1 VSYGR
6 SYGGSGSR
14 GFRGPPGPAPVE
26 VGKEYELEV
35 TEVSKQGD
43 GVARV
48 QGFVIFVK
56 RGTVGQ
62 KATVKIDQIGN
73 RFAIGTIVS

>member
-14 GFRGPPGPAPVE
+14 GFRGPAGPAPVE
-26 VGKEYELEV
+26 VGKEYEVEV

-43 GVARV
+43 GVARI
-48 QGFVIFVK
+48 QGFVVFVK

-62 KATVKIDQIGN
+62 KAKVIIDQIGS
-73 RFAIGTIVS
+73 RFAIGTVVS